1 MQCSQYSCECGKE
14 WWAGYF
20 DRGHQLCTC
29 RSLVA
34 PREVAISPSAVYD
47 VTVIRNSGGRHT
59 ERGWLEQ
66 DIRWAF
72 EGNVR
77 KVERIVEVGR
87 E

>member
-1 MQCSQYSCECGKE
+1 MRCTKFSCKCGNE
-14 WWAGYF
+14 WYTHFSRVHHW
-20 DRGHQLCTC
+20 CTC
-29 RSLVA
+29 QSLVA
-34 PREVAISPSAVYD
+34 PREFTISPSAVYD
-47 VTVIRNSGGRHT
+47 VTVIRKSGGRHT

-72 EGNVR
+72 EGDDIR